1 MAMTITEK
9 ILARAS
15 GKREVAPGDI
25 VEAKVDVAMAHDLT
39 APLTIESFQKMGA
52 RRVWDPSKLVL
63 LFDHQIPASSIDA
76 AMNHMMIRKFA
87 DEQQIEHFYDMYA
100 GVCHAV
106 LPERGLAQPGAVV
119 VGADSHSVT
128 YGAFNCFATGVGSTD
143 MAAVWA
149 TGELW
154 FRVPESIL
162 VLGRGKL
169 KPPVVSKDL
178 ILHIIGDFGM
188 DGATYKAVEFR
199 GGAFSAMSMDARMTV
214 CNMVVEMGGKNG
226 VMDADKNTEDYLRK
240 RGVKNIIPVKS
251 DPEAVYEKTREY
263 DAGVLEPQVACPHSV
278 DNVKPVVEVD
288 GIEVDQAFIGTCTNG
303 RLEDLEI
310 AARILKGKKVNRRVR
325 LIVVPATYEVYQQA
339 LERGLLKI
347 FVDAGA
353 LVESPGCGAC
363 MGCHIGVIG
372 PGEVSISAS
381 NRNFRGRQGSPESK
395 VYLASPATVAA
406 SAITGKITDPREFY
420 G

>member
-1 MAMTITEK
+1 MTITEK
-9 ILARAS
+9 ILAKAS
-15 GKREVAPGDI
+15 GRKEVAPGDI
-25 VEAKVDVAMAHDLT
+25 VEARVDVAMAHDLT
-39 APLTIESFQKMGA
+39 APLAIDSFRKMGA
-52 RRVWDPSKLVL
+52 KRVWDPERVVL
-63 LFDHQIPASSIDA
+63 LFDHQTPASSIDA
-76 AMNHMMIRKFA
+76 AMNHRMIREFA
-87 DEQQIEHFYDMYA
+87 RKQNIKHFYDMFA

-106 LPERGLAQPGAVV
+106 LPERGFAQPGRVV
-119 VGADSHSVT
+119 IGADSHSVT

-143 MAAVWA
+143 MAAIFA
-149 TGELW
+149 TGKLW

-162 VLGRGKL
+162 VTANGSL

-188 DGATYKAVEFR
+188 DGATYKAVEFK
-199 GGAFSAMSMDARMTV
+199 GETFSNMSMDARMTV

-226 VMDADKNTEDYLRK
+226 VMEADTITQQYLEE
-240 RGVKNIIPVKS
+240 RGVKSVNPVTS
-251 DPEAVYEKTREY
+251 DPDAQYVETREY
-263 DAGVLEPQVACPHSV
+263 DASALDPQVACPHSV
-278 DNVKPVVEVD
+278 DNVKSVREVE

-310 AARILKGKKVNRRVR
+310 AAKILKGRRVSARVR
-325 LIVVPATYEVYQQA
+325 LIVVPATYEVYRQA

-363 MGCHIGVIG
+363 MGCHIGVVG

-381 NRNFRGRQGSPESK
+381 NRNFKGRQGSPESE

-406 SAITGKITDPREFY
+406 SAVEGKITDPREMY

>member
-1 MAMTITEK
+1 MTITEK
-9 ILARAS
+9 ILAKAS
-15 GKREVAPGDI
+15 GRKEVAPGDI
-25 VEAKVDVAMAHDLT
+25 VEARVDVAMAHDLT
-39 APLTIESFQKMGA
+39 APLAIDSFRKMGA
-52 RRVWDPSKLVL
+52 KRVWDPERVVL
-63 LFDHQIPASSIDA
+63 LFDHQTPASSIDA
-76 AMNHMMIRKFA
+76 AMNHRMIREFA
-87 DEQQIEHFYDMYA
+87 REQNIKHFYDMFA

-106 LPERGLAQPGAVV
+106 LPERGFAQPGRVV
-119 VGADSHSVT
+119 IGADSHSVT

-143 MAAVWA
+143 MAAIFA
-149 TGELW
+149 TGKLW

-162 VLGRGKL
+162 VTANGSL

-188 DGATYKAVEFR
+188 DGATYKAVEFK
-199 GGAFSAMSMDARMTV
+199 GETFSNMSMDARMTV

-226 VMDADKNTEDYLRK
+226 VMEADTITQQYLEE
-240 RGVKNIIPVKS
+240 RGVKSVNPVTS
-251 DPEAVYEKTREY
+251 DPDAQYVETREY
-263 DAGVLEPQVACPHSV
+263 DASALDPQVACPHSV
-278 DNVKPVVEVD
+278 DNVKSVREVE

-310 AARILKGKKVNRRVR
+310 AAKILKGRRVSARVR
-325 LIVVPATYEVYQQA
+325 LIVVPATYEVYRQA

-363 MGCHIGVIG
+363 MGCHIGVVG

-381 NRNFRGRQGSPESK
+381 NRNFKGRQGSPESE

-406 SAITGKITDPREFY
+406 SAVEGKITDPREMY

>member
-1 MAMTITEK
+1 MTITEK

-15 GKREVAPGDI
+15 GKKEVAPGDI

-39 APLTIESFQKMGA
+39 APLAVESFRKLGA
-52 RRVWDPSKLVL
+52 KRVWDPSKIVL
-63 LFDHQIPASSIDA
+63 LFDHQTPASSIDA
-76 AMNHMMIRKFA
+76 AMNHILLRQFAKEQRIR
-87 DEQQIEHFYDMYA
+87 HFYDMFA

-106 LPERGLAQPGAVV
+106 LPEKGFAQPGRVI

-128 YGAFNCFATGVGSTD
+128 YGAFGCFATGVGSTD
-143 MAAVWA
+143 MAAVFA
-149 TGELW
+149 TGKLW

-162 VLGRGKL
+162 VVAEGQL

-199 GGAFSAMSMDARMTV
+199 GEAFSKMSMDARMTV

-226 VMDADKNTEDYLRK
+226 VIEADEVTEQYLRA
-240 RGVKNIIPVKS
+240 RGVKKIQPVRS
-251 DPEAVYEKTREY
+251 DSEASYVETREY
-263 DAGVLEPQVACPHSV
+263 DASKLEPQVACPHSV
-278 DNVKPVVEVD
+278 DNVKPVSEVEGVE
-288 GIEVDQAFIGTCTNG
+288 IDQAFIGTCTNG

-310 AARILKGKKVNRRVR
+310 AARILKGRKVKQSVR
-325 LIVVPATYEVYQQA
+325 LIVVPATYEVYRQA
-339 LERGLLKI
+339 LESGLLKI

-381 NRNFRGRQGSPESK
+381 NRNFRGRQGSPESE

-406 SAITGKITDPREFY
+406 SAIAGKITDPREMY